1 MKCPNCQSVNRDG
14 AKYCDE
20 CGFPLSGRI
29 AAVAAATEGEEGDAL
44 EALAD
49 VPADDDAEG
58 AVETLPSEGDAAEA
72 SEAVIGDVSEA
83 AETSVDGALEGVV
96 LGERDD
102 HALARVSSEENVAEP
117 PDFPVEED
125 SLREDLSGIPSI
137 EVAGVNV
144 GENGEAFDFSYDPE
158 DDSAEDGTLFEQQAT
173 RVIPLVEAEGQ
184 SAFGSDE
191 SFDPDKTADLS
202 GIERLVDPGYAP
214 PASAW
219 RAGDTMEMP
228 AIAQA
233 SSGSK
238 RDFRASDA
246 DGKKRGGRKG
256 VVAAI
261 IAILLVC
268 AAAAAATYYLGVWGG
283 RVVPDVVGK
292 SQADA
297 IYELEGA
304 GFSVKLME
312 VKSDDVEGKVLLT
325 DPAAGS
331 RQEQGSEVVV
341 HVSVA
346 RIVPNVVGLPRD
358 EAAGLFKDE
367 GLDDVV
373 YETEYSDEAK
383 GSVLSVSP
391 EAGQRVKGSTH
402 IVVKLATPYV
412 VPDVS
417 GKTQDEAVA
426 ALVDAGFV
434 ADVVQVYSED
444 VQEGTVVSTDPS
456 AGTELASGSTV
467 TVSMAKSRA
476 KELVSATHA
485 YFQSS
490 SMFLIDG
497 ATYEVDSNTLD
508 VSYAGEGVTK
518 YSITARVV
526 ETHDYLFFGSQT
538 LYGDWKTISGSLTWS
553 DDNGI
558 VASSPQIARA

>member
-1 MKCPNCQSVNRDG
+1 MKCPNCQSENRDG

-29 AAVAAATEGEEGDAL
+29 AAVAAAAVAENEEGGAL
-44 EALAD
+44 EALA
-49 VPADDDAEG
+49 
-58 AVETLPSEGDAAEA
+58 ETSAGDIE
-72 SEAVIGDVSEA
+72 EA
-83 AETSVDGALEGVV
+83 AETLSSKGEIAEIPETAFDDASEDVASGDVDDSVSFEGPFAANDE
-96 LGERDD
+96 G
-102 HALARVSSEENVAEP
+102 SS
-117 PDFPVEED
+117 DFSAEED
-125 SLREDLSGIPSI
+125 TLREGLGDIPAI

-144 GENGEAFDFSYDPE
+144 DENGEAFDFSYGPE
-158 DDSAEDGTLFEQQAT
+158 EDFAEDGNLFEQQAT
-173 RVIPLVEAEGQ
+173 RAIPPVETEEQGDSTLDDGFFEAG
-184 SAFGSDE
+184 
-191 SFDPDKTADLS
+191 KTADLS

-238 RDFRASDA
+238 RDFRATDA
-246 DGKKRGGRKG
+246 NEKKPGGKRKG
-256 VVAAI
+256 IVAAI
-261 IAILLVC
+261 IVVLLAC
-268 AAAAAATYYLGVWGG
+268 AVAAAATYYVGLWGG

-346 RIVPNVVGLPRD
+346 RVVPNVVGLPRD
-358 EAAGLFKDE
+358 EAAGLFKNE
-367 GLDDVV
+367 GLDDVT

-391 EAGQRVKGSTH
+391 EAGQKVKGSTH
-402 IVVKLATPYV
+402 IVVTLATPYV
-412 VPDVS
+412 VPDVA

-426 ALVDAGFV
+426 ALVDAGFT
-434 ADVVQVYSED
+434 ANVVQVYSED
-444 VQEGTVVSTDPS
+444 AQEGTAIGTDPA

-467 TVSMAKSRA
+467 TVSVAKSRA
-476 KELVSATHA
+476 NELTSATHT

-497 ATYEVDSNTLD
+497 VTYEVDSSTLD
-508 VSYAGEGVTK
+508 VTYAGDGVTK
-518 YSITARVV
+518 YSVSARVV

-558 VASSPQIARA
+558 AASSPQIARA